1 MVASRLPGLT
11 LAPLRD
17 RVDRHGLA
25 LRQRNREARAAPLA
39 SAQDVLQAITLSI
52 VVVEALVMV
61 VLAVMFTAVWLRLRE
76 PGTWLLAIG
85 FAVASGWYFLS
96 GRAPNTGADID
107 TLTERVSAAAV
118 GVAIL
123 LRVFGVALYLG
134 WPAGWMRRFVLL
146 CCLPALASIAWLA
159 VGGALSHR
167 SYHVAGLLPYLGVAM
182 LAFERARQEP
192 GNAHGLLGVALLTL
206 PLLPFALAAAG
217 VDTGDLRYYTG
228 VAVIA
233 FGMLVLTVSLLRR
246 HRALAREIER
256 RTEAEAQLRDANQ
269 RLEARVAERT
279 AHLHE
284 LVAGLESFNRGVSH
298 DLRGPLGG
306 MAQLAR
312 TAVDA
317 MARGDATLA
326 TRALPLIAEQC
337 DASVKMVNAMLE
349 LARVGDAPAQRVPVQ
364 LARVVES
371 AIDEVRL
378 AQPEARVANVRC
390 GAMPGVL
397 LADPVLLRTALVNL
411 IGNAVKFSSDADEP
425 CIEVNTTV
433 DGHDVVVCVKD
444 NGCGFP
450 AELAPRL
457 FEPFFRAPGARQQGH
472 GLGLSVARR
481 AVEAMGGR
489 IWAEPRAG
497 RGAELCFRL
506 GDVLSDTSMPAPA

>member
-1 MVASRLPGLT
+1 
-11 LAPLRD
+11 
-17 RVDRHGLA
+17 
-25 LRQRNREARAAPLA
+25 
-39 SAQDVLQAITLSI
+39 
-52 VVVEALVMV
+52 MV
-61 VLAVMFTAVWLRLRE
+61 VLAVMFTAVWLRSRE

-96 GRAPNTGADID
+96 PRAPNTGADID
-107 TLTERVSAAAV
+107 TLAERVSAAAV

-123 LRVFGVALYLG
+123 LRAIGVALYLG
-134 WPAGWMRRFVLL
+134 WSAGWMRRFVLL

-159 VGGALSHR
+159 VGGVLSHR
-167 SYHVAGLLPYLGVAM
+167 AFHVAGLLPYLGVAL
-182 LAFERARQEP
+182 LAFERARREP

-228 VAVIA
+228 VAVIV

-326 TRALPLIAEQC
+326 TRALPLIADQC

-349 LARVGDAPAQRVPVQ
+349 LARVAETPAQHVPVAWGDRLTIRAEIEILAPCEQLIVSYHIKDRHQQHLLGGHTGDSARLYPHHCRPGERLRVRFELPVRLHEGAYSLTLLVAGIGDLSRYTDAVLGAHDLTRLFDRVISGDSLSAKKPDPAGIHSCLEQFEVERERALFVGDSSIDVATARNAGVQVWALPYGYNMGEPIETCAPDRVIADFSALLTTVPTTAPA
-364 LARVVES
+364 
-371 AIDEVRL
+371 
-378 AQPEARVANVRC
+378 
-390 GAMPGVL
+390 
-397 LADPVLLRTALVNL
+397 
-411 IGNAVKFSSDADEP
+411 
-425 CIEVNTTV
+425 
-433 DGHDVVVCVKD
+433 
-444 NGCGFP
+444 
-450 AELAPRL
+450 
-457 FEPFFRAPGARQQGH
+457 
-472 GLGLSVARR
+472 
-481 AVEAMGGR
+481 
-489 IWAEPRAG
+489 
-497 RGAELCFRL
+497 
-506 GDVLSDTSMPAPA
+506 